1 MPEISSSPVAK
12 SHGTAWP
19 AGSFSTPN
27 GLVDAEMP
35 LLKDTELRVLL
46 IVLRQTWG
54 WRDKATGRPKERDW
68 LTHGRLKKS
77 TGRASEAVSAAVDG
91 LVRRGLI
98 IVEDAAGNALA
109 TPAQRR
115 RHAASLYFRL
125 GAPFAE
131 LSAGETNDGITKNR
145 ITKIGKP
152 KRTKDNEDNLTLRNS
167 GQGNAP
173 LTPEQEESI
182 RVSRR
187 KIRARLASLTSAG
200 AREYRKSSSM
210 DKQRLPDR
218 V

>member
-1 MPEISSSPVAK
+1 MPERLSNSLTK
-12 SHGTAWP
+12 SHGRAWP

-46 IVLRQTWG
+46 VVLRQTWG

-98 IVEDAAGNALA
+98 IVEDAAGNALP
-109 TPAQRR
+109 TPADRR

-125 GAPFAE
+125 GSPFAD
-131 LSAGETNDGITKNR
+131 LLAGETNDRITQNR
-145 ITKIGKP
+145 ITKIGNS
-152 KRTKDNEDNLTLRNS
+152 KRTKDNEDKLSLRNS
-167 GQGNAP
+167 GRDSAP
-173 LTPEQEESI
+173 LTPEQEERI
-182 RVSRR
+182 EASRR
-187 KIRARLASLTSAG
+187 HIIDRLSSL
-200 AREYRKSSSM
+200 
-210 DKQRLPDR
+210 
-218 V
+218 